1 MLKGRERERGIKTK
15 MRVKLAEKMLVI
27 AWTLMKKKEPFTPLF
42 LRVENTVSGETEL
55 GSAGGQPS
63 KG

>member
-42 LRVENTVSGETEL
+42 LRVANTMSGKTEL
-55 GSAGGQPS
+55 GSAGEQPN

>member
-15 MRVKLAEKMLVI
+15 MRVKLAKKMLAI
-27 AWTLMKKKEPFTPLF
+27 AWTLMKKKEPFMPLF
-42 LRVENTVSGETEL
+42 LRAANTISSETES
-55 GSAGGQPS
+55 GSAGEQPD